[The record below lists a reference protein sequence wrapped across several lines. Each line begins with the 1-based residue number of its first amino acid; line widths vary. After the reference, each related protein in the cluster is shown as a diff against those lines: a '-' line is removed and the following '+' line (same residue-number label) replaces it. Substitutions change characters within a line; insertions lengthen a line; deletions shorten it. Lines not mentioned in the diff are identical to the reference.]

1 MTLCCHKD
9 DAPALRAQIFA
20 LISTVL
26 KDSNEEA
33 IAMIIRKNE
42 CGLSALGKVYLGSIW
57 VHTGPSALVCKLLS
71 RVAGFVSRQIARKS
85 HQFIEFLSAAAP
97 VETSLTNSF
106 SKAKF

>member
-1 MTLCCHKD
+1 MKNYGPNKESLLMTLCCHKD

-57 VHTGPSALVCKLLS
+57 VHTGPSGSIMVHPS
-71 RVAGFVSRQIARKS
+71 SS
-85 HQFIEFLSAAAP
+85 
-97 VETSLTNSF
+97 
-106 SKAKF
+106 